1 MTKSICSVMF
11 AWPVPQI
18 DKTISVKWIPTI
30 FSGVR
35 PPLPPVKSPN
45 IVSKRS
51 SQIKSG
57 ETYFGRSLVFPGQI
71 GSLFRLRC
79 QPSSVKRKVKG
90 PLLTSVAISDLGQNV
105 YFPNCDT
112 FYVPQNSDH
121 LIDYLVSQV
130 HEILN
135 MNTSTPRIEPVDTWN
150 RNGTDYQLY
159 IFQKLYDYIG
169 MFRSFV
175 NPQIIS

>member
-1 MTKSICSVMF
+1 MTTLRKSRPHKRFSDFLIWRLVLSKSICSVTF
-11 AWPVPQI
+11 GWSVTQI

-90 PLLTSVAISDLGQNV
+90 PLLTSICEIWSACVKFGSKWSFCRQM
-105 YFPNCDT
+105 
-112 FYVPQNSDH
+112 VPQW
-121 LIDYLVSQV
+121 LFVPLKIPVYLCSY
-130 HEILN
+130 EKI
-135 MNTSTPRIEPVDTWN
+135 
-150 RNGTDYQLY
+150 
-159 IFQKLYDYIG
+159 
-169 MFRSFV
+169 
-175 NPQIIS
+175 